1 MIRLVAWAVLVMVS
15 ARCVSADVASE
26 RASRLRAR
34 IMAPCCWSETLTD
47 HKSPLADALRR
58 EIDERIAAGESDRE
72 IVAALKQRYGR
83 RILAEPDGRSG
94 TLLRTMPFVVL
105 GLGAVWAVFL
115 LRRWTRPSPGV
126 TVTPS

>member
-1 MIRLVAWAVLVMVS
+1 MIRLVAWAVLLMASALSVS
-15 ARCVSADVASE
+15 AESASE
-26 RASRLRAR
+26 RTPRLHAK

-47 HKSPLADALRR
+47 HKSPLADELRR
-58 EIDERIAAGESDRE
+58 EIDERIAAGNSDRE
-72 IVAALKQRYGR
+72 ILAALKQRYGR

-94 TLLRTMPFVVL
+94 TLLRTTPFVVL

-126 TVTPS
+126 TATPS